1 VNGAS
6 ETEKQSPPAKRSLG
20 QHFLRDPN
28 IARKIVGLLRI
39 TAEDSV
45 LEIGPGPGALTR
57 FIAEHN
63 PARLLVVEKD
73 AHWAEAT
80 AHMLAAYGLVSS
92 TVAEGEVPRV
102 AEGGNPR
109 AREAKISRTADTEIP
124 RAAEPAPVD
133 ARRLRVL
140 QADALTLPFEHFSPG
155 WKIIGNLPY
164 NIASP
169 LLWELFSRM
178 PSPARAVFMLQKE
191 VGLRLTA
198 APGSRAYGALSVWL
212 QSFIRPRTAFVVPPH
227 VFHPRPK
234 VDSMVL
240 VFEQLVP
247 RPADNE
253 DPERLR
259 STADRL
265 FAPADVPCAP
275 ADVPRI
281 TADVSCAP
289 ANPPRAPADPADSLA
304 EPPGASVNLPRASGH
319 LPCSP
324 AELAAALHACFRMR
338 RKQMGSIAAARG
350 IAPHRL
356 EALGISVRSRPENL
370 TPEEFQRLAA
380 ARLFV

>member
-1 VNGAS
+1 MKDAS
-6 ETEKQSPPAKRSLG
+6 GTEKRHPAAKRSLG

-57 FIAEHN
+57 FIADRN

-73 AHWAEAT
+73 VYWAEAM
-80 AHMLAAYGLVSS
+80 ARLLAEYGPVSPS
-92 TVAEGEVPRV
+92 AAEE
-102 AEGGNPR
+102 E
-109 AREAKISRTADTEIP
+109 SP
-124 RAAEPAPVD
+124 RAAEVMFAGRP
-133 ARRLRVL
+133 RVL
-140 QADALTLPFEHFSPG
+140 QADAQTLPFERFTPG

-178 PSPARAVFMLQKE
+178 PAPAKAVFMLQKE

-212 QSFIRPRTAFVVPPH
+212 QSFTRPRAAFVVPPH

-240 VFEQLVP
+240 VFEPLTSCLGGNGD
-247 RPADNE
+247 R
-253 DPERLR
+253 
-259 STADRL
+259 TADGTPCSSVPLTPCLGGNDDRQCL
-265 FAPADVPCAP
+265 SAPIDRFLAPADVSRVP
-275 ADVPRI
+275 A
-281 TADVSCAP
+281 S
-289 ANPPRAPADPADSLA
+289 PPRTSADPAHA
-304 EPPGASVNLPRASGH
+304 PMEPARAPMEPARASMH

-324 AELAAALHACFRMR
+324 AELAGVLHACFRMR
-338 RKQMGSIAAARG
+338 RKQMGSIATACG

-356 EALGISVRSRPENL
+356 EALGINLRSRPENL

-380 ARLFV
+380 ARLFI